1 MLIFS
6 VEYDG
11 FRNFVSRLNRL
22 FKMISR
28 RTLKNDC
35 LKYFEEQKLELQ
47 DMSKICPETVLVMFL
62 CRNCT
67 SNVSLTMAM
76 WTSNQTIGY
85 ICITWHFIDSDW
97 KVKKRFLRFSHLKTL
112 PMDVVIFNTILETI

>member
-11 FRNFVSRLNRL
+11 FRKFVSRLNRL

-47 DMSKICPETVLVMFL
+47 DMS
-62 CRNCT
+62 RNCT
-67 SNVSLTMAM
+67 SNVFVQKL
-76 WTSNQTIGY
+76 Y
-85 ICITWHFIDSDW
+85 F
-97 KVKKRFLRFSHLKTL
+97 
-112 PMDVVIFNTILETI
+112 